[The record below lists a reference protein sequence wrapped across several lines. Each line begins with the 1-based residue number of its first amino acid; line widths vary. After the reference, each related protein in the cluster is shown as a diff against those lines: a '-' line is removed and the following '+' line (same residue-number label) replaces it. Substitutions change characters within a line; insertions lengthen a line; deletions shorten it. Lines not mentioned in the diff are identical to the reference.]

1 MIAEEEISK
10 GDQAIIIMT
19 GTTIEIMIGTVGLA
33 ETIVDQATDQTMGLE
48 ITTDRETLMDQDPTM
63 DPITD
68 HAITMGRAIT
78 TDQDPTMAQDQTIDH
93 RKEAILDHLNP
104 NLTLHKKIALNM
116 RAIFS

>member
-10 GDQAIIIMT
+10 EGQAIITMT

-33 ETIVDQATDQTMGLE
+33 ETIVDQAMDQTMGQE

-78 TDQDPTMAQDQTIDH
+78 TDQGPIMDQDQTIDH
-93 RKEAILDHLNP
+93 RKEATLDHLNP
-104 NLTLHKKIALNM
+104 NLTLHKKK
-116 RAIFS
+116 